1 MKWGSKYVLSALGLL
16 NITLL
21 LLWAQTRK
29 AQYDVT
35 ESHNLLVDLN
45 LHSFQEEVKKL
56 KGRAC
61 NFVSNPRGRYH
72 KLYKRFEDFSEWA
85 DDSVQIN
92 DILKMLEGDTTLL
105 RMHQLSEMYGK
116 DSFLKSWKEFSPE
129 VIRSYPGVIRLAAL
143 SRVLEFYQQAS
154 SSCGYGGGYWDAHVD
169 GNMPYYN
176 LGDTLS
182 TQFFIG
188 LHLDYC
194 IKDAI
199 KSIKVGEK
207 LYELTE
213 ADFPNPSVLHPLT
226 NGVPERKIP
235 IEMRISRA
243 KGDTLIKDFWP

>member
-29 AQYDVT
+29 AQYGVA
-35 ESHNLLVDLN
+35 ESHDLLEDLH
-45 LHSFQEEVKKL
+45 LHSFQEEVTRL
-56 KGRAC
+56 KGHAC

-72 KLYKRFEDFSEWA
+72 KFYKRFNDFSEW
-85 DDSVQIN
+85 IN
-92 DILKMLEGDTTLL
+92 DSLQVNSILKMLEGDTTLL
-105 RMHQLSEMYGK
+105 RIHQLSEMYGK

-129 VIRSYPGVIRLAAL
+129 VTRSYSGVLRLAAL
-143 SRVLEFYQQAS
+143 SRVLEFYRQAS
-154 SSCGYGGGYWDAHVD
+154 SSCSAGGGIWDGHVD
-169 GNMPYYN
+169 GNLSQYN

-182 TQFFIG
+182 AQFFIG
-188 LHLDYC
+188 LHLEYC
-194 IKDAI
+194 HKDAI

-207 LYELTE
+207 VYELSE

-226 NGVPERKIP
+226 NGIPERKIP